1 MGEFPAFAGLVG
13 FDAPPRSAL
22 VGFTADPFGVRLR
35 TCSLARS
42 SFTCNFFRSAAAA
55 ALVGKNL
62 LARRRVWP
70 FRTYHSN
77 EPSAHVCRR
86 TQKSPLLPPPILF
99 WPTTLTSST

>member
-42 SFTCNFFRSAAAA
+42 SFTCNFFRPAAAA

-62 LARRRVWP
+62 LAIQDVP
-70 FRTYHSN
+70 FERAVRARMPTHV
-77 EPSAHVCRR
+77 EKPSFTAPN
-86 TQKSPLLPPPILF
+86 PLLTDHPHIVDV
-99 WPTTLTSST
+99 